1 VPPGNGGDQLM
12 CDNSFGRAGSLRSW
26 MVNPPSRHAAYPRSP
41 AVIMWCSATRR
52 PGGHVGLSPAARFMP
67 GSHQR
72 VAQVYM
78 TALADQLGAG
88 RGSYPLTDGALDH
101 VAIGG
106 NINERLAQTL
116 LEDLDLTER
125 MRDLRKWR
133 ASPQTTAVASRPAR
147 ADHVRQQRQV
157 RFGPARAAMSVADHD
172 GR

>member
-1 VPPGNGGDQLM
+1 VPLAHFSPFASSTTTASLRPGSGSGVCVPPGNGGDQLM

-88 RGSYPLTDGALDH
+88 RGSYPLTDGH
-101 VAIGG
+101 
-106 NINERLAQTL
+106 Q
-116 LEDLDLTER
+116 
-125 MRDLRKWR
+125 R
-133 ASPQTTAVASRPAR
+133 ATR
-147 ADHVRQQRQV
+147 ANA
-157 RFGPARAAMSVADHD
+157 P
-172 GR
+172 